1 MLVNSMYVGY
11 MHLVCMYLPRINLC
25 HEYLT
30 LPGSQSGKEIDTRTV
45 DTPCSLPF
53 LSPPPL
59 SKIPKM
65 SKFALRGFILS

>member
-1 MLVNSMYVGY
+1 
-11 MHLVCMYLPRINLC
+11 MYLPRINLC